1 MDEFIFI
8 LELIGTVAFAS
19 SGAMIA
25 IEKKMDIFGVNVL
38 GATTAV
44 GGGIMR
50 DIILGLTPPGAF
62 SHPVYV
68 LVAALTSTIL
78 FVIAYA
84 KPTAFESRVKTDYY
98 DKLMFWCDTA
108 GLGIFTVVGIQAA
121 VRAVGGE
128 NVFFFVFIGT
138 LTGVGGGVLR
148 DIMAGE
154 TPYILVKHIYACA
167 AIAGGIVCVVG
178 RTAFGEAYGTILG
191 LAATVLL
198 RFLGYRQRPFGVR
211 AESGIRFLLLK
222 EEERTLV

>member
-62 SHPVYV
+62 SYPVYV

-198 RFLGYRQRPFGVR
+198 RFLAAHFRWNLMRV
-211 AESGIRFLLLK
+211 S
-222 EEERTLV
+222 

>member
-148 DIMAGE
+148 DLMAGE
-154 TPYILVKHIYACA
+154 TSYILVKHIYACA

-198 RFLGYRQRPFGVR
+198 RFLAAHFRWNLMRV
-211 AESGIRFLLLK
+211 S
-222 EEERTLV
+222 

>member
-50 DIILGLTPPGAF
+50 DIILGLTPTGAF

-198 RFLGYRQRPFGVR
+198 RFLAAHFRWNLMRV
-211 AESGIRFLLLK
+211 S
-222 EEERTLV
+222 

>member
-191 LAATVLL
+191 LAATVLF
-198 RFLGYRQRPFGVR
+198 RFLAAHFRWNLMRV
-211 AESGIRFLLLK
+211 S
-222 EEERTLV
+222 

>member
-108 GLGIFTVVGIQAA
+108 GSGDT
-121 VRAVGGE
+121 
-128 NVFFFVFIGT
+128 
-138 LTGVGGGVLR
+138 GGG
-148 DIMAGE
+148 AGRRRGKCVF
-154 TPYILVKHIYACA
+154 LCIY
-167 AIAGGIVCVVG
+167 
-178 RTAFGEAYGTILG
+178 RNAYRSRRRG
-191 LAATVLL
+191 A
-198 RFLGYRQRPFGVR
+198 
-211 AESGIRFLLLK
+211 S
-222 EEERTLV
+222 

>member
-1 MDEFIFI
+1 MNLFY

-25 IEKKMDIFGVNVL
+25 IAKKDGYFSGVNVL

-198 RFLGYRQRPFGVR
+198 RFLAAHFRWNLMRV
-211 AESGIRFLLLK
+211 S
-222 EEERTLV
+222 

>member
-68 LVAALTSTIL
+68 LGAALTSTIL

-198 RFLGYRQRPFGVR
+198 RFLAAHFRWNLMRV
-211 AESGIRFLLLK
+211 S
-222 EEERTLV
+222 

>member
-128 NVFFFVFIGT
+128 NVFFFVFTGT
-138 LTGVGGGVLR
+138 LTGVGGGVFR

-198 RFLGYRQRPFGVR
+198 RFLAAHFRWNLMRV
-211 AESGIRFLLLK
+211 S
-222 EEERTLV
+222 

>member
-25 IEKKMDIFGVNVL
+25 IEKKRDLVGVNVL

-198 RFLGYRQRPFGVR
+198 RFLAAHFRWNLMRV
-211 AESGIRFLLLK
+211 S
-222 EEERTLV
+222 

>member
-62 SHPVYV
+62 SHPGYV

-198 RFLGYRQRPFGVR
+198 RFLAAHFRWNLMRV
-211 AESGIRFLLLK
+211 S
-222 EEERTLV
+222 

>member
-128 NVFFFVFIGT
+128 FVFFFVFIGT

-198 RFLGYRQRPFGVR
+198 RFLAAHFRWNLMRV
-211 AESGIRFLLLK
+211 S
-222 EEERTLV
+222 

>member
-98 DKLMFWCDTA
+98 KLMFWCDTA

-198 RFLGYRQRPFGVR
+198 RFLAAHFRWNLMRV
-211 AESGIRFLLLK
+211 S
-222 EEERTLV
+222 

>member
-148 DIMAGE
+148 YIMAGE

-198 RFLGYRQRPFGVR
+198 RFLAAHFRWNLMRV
-211 AESGIRFLLLK
+211 S
-222 EEERTLV
+222 

>member
-121 VRAVGGE
+121 VRAFGGE

-198 RFLGYRQRPFGVR
+198 RFLAAHFRWNLMRV
-211 AESGIRFLLLK
+211 S
-222 EEERTLV
+222 

>member
-44 GGGIMR
+44 GCGIMR

-198 RFLGYRQRPFGVR
+198 RFLAAHFRWNLMRV
-211 AESGIRFLLLK
+211 S
-222 EEERTLV
+222 

>member
-178 RTAFGEAYGTILG
+178 RT
-191 LAATVLL
+191 
-198 RFLGYRQRPFGVR
+198 
-211 AESGIRFLLLK
+211 GIRRSLRYDI
-222 EEERTLV
+222 RTGGNGAAPFFGSSFQVESDACIIRFFISENSRMIRKLQ

>member
-84 KPTAFESRVKTDYY
+84 KPTAFESRLKTDYY

-198 RFLGYRQRPFGVR
+198 RFLAAHFRWNLMRV
-211 AESGIRFLLLK
+211 S
-222 EEERTLV
+222 

>member
-19 SGAMIA
+19 SVAMIA

-198 RFLGYRQRPFGVR
+198 RFLAAHFRWNLMRV
-211 AESGIRFLLLK
+211 S
-222 EEERTLV
+222 

>member
-198 RFLGYRQRPFGVR
+198 RFLAAHFTWNLMRV
-211 AESGIRFLLLK
+211 S
-222 EEERTLV
+222 

>member
-84 KPTAFESRVKTDYY
+84 KPTADVLVRYGRTWNIYSSG
-98 DKLMFWCDTA
+98 DT
-108 GLGIFTVVGIQAA
+108 
-121 VRAVGGE
+121 
-128 NVFFFVFIGT
+128 
-138 LTGVGGGVLR
+138 GGG
-148 DIMAGE
+148 AGRRRGKCVF
-154 TPYILVKHIYACA
+154 LCIY
-167 AIAGGIVCVVG
+167 
-178 RTAFGEAYGTILG
+178 RNAYRSRRRG
-191 LAATVLL
+191 A
-198 RFLGYRQRPFGVR
+198 
-211 AESGIRFLLLK
+211 S
-222 EEERTLV
+222 

>member
-25 IEKKMDIFGVNVL
+25 IGKKMDIFGVNVL

-198 RFLGYRQRPFGVR
+198 RFLAAHFRWNLMRV
-211 AESGIRFLLLK
+211 S
-222 EEERTLV
+222 

>member
-1 MDEFIFI
+1 MEYSDLMIFI
-8 LELIGTVAFAS
+8 MEMLGTVAFAS
-19 SGAMIA
+19 SGAMLG
-25 IEKKMDIFGVNVL
+25 IERKMDIFGVNVL

-198 RFLGYRQRPFGVR
+198 RFFSSYFRWNLMRV
-211 AESGIRFLLLK
+211 S
-222 EEERTLV
+222 

>member
-1 MDEFIFI
+1 MDEFTFI

-198 RFLGYRQRPFGVR
+198 RFLAAHFRWNLMRV
-211 AESGIRFLLLK
+211 S
-222 EEERTLV
+222 

>member
-78 FVIAYA
+78 FVIEYA
-84 KPTAFESRVKTDYY
+84 KPRAFESRVKTDYY

-167 AIAGGIVCVVG
+167 AIAGGIGCVVG

-198 RFLGYRQRPFGVR
+198 RFLAAHFRWNLMRV
-211 AESGIRFLLLK
+211 S
-222 EEERTLV
+222 

>member
-121 VRAVGGE
+121 VWAVGGE

-198 RFLGYRQRPFGVR
+198 RFLAAHFRWNLMRV
-211 AESGIRFLLLK
+211 S
-222 EEERTLV
+222 

>member
-1 MDEFIFI
+1 MDVFIFI

-198 RFLGYRQRPFGVR
+198 RFLAAHFRWNLMRV
-211 AESGIRFLLLK
+211 S
-222 EEERTLV
+222 

>member
-1 MDEFIFI
+1 MDEFI

-198 RFLGYRQRPFGVR
+198 RFLAAHFRWNLMRV
-211 AESGIRFLLLK
+211 S
-222 EEERTLV
+222 

>member
-25 IEKKMDIFGVNVL
+25 LEKKIYIFGVNVL

-198 RFLGYRQRPFGVR
+198 RFLAAHFRWNLMRV
-211 AESGIRFLLLK
+211 S
-222 EEERTLV
+222 

>member
-68 LVAALTSTIL
+68 LVAALTSMIL

-198 RFLGYRQRPFGVR
+198 RFLAAHFRWNLMRV
-211 AESGIRFLLLK
+211 S
-222 EEERTLV
+222 

>member
-25 IEKKMDIFGVNVL
+25 IEKKMDIFGVNVR
-38 GATTAV
+38 ATTAV

-198 RFLGYRQRPFGVR
+198 RFLAAHFRWNLMRV
-211 AESGIRFLLLK
+211 S
-222 EEERTLV
+222 

>member
-121 VRAVGGE
+121 VRAVGGK

-198 RFLGYRQRPFGVR
+198 RFLAAHFRWNLMRV
-211 AESGIRFLLLK
+211 S
-222 EEERTLV
+222 

>member
-128 NVFFFVFIGT
+128 NVFFFVFVGT

-198 RFLGYRQRPFGVR
+198 RFLAAHFRWNLMRV
-211 AESGIRFLLLK
+211 S
-222 EEERTLV
+222 

>member
-8 LELIGTVAFAS
+8 LELIGPVAFAS

-121 VRAVGGE
+121 VRVVGGE

-198 RFLGYRQRPFGVR
+198 RFLAAHFRWNLMRV
-211 AESGIRFLLLK
+211 S
-222 EEERTLV
+222 

>member
-154 TPYILVKHIYACA
+154 TPYILVKHNYACA

-198 RFLGYRQRPFGVR
+198 RFLAAHFRWNLMRV
-211 AESGIRFLLLK
+211 S
-222 EEERTLV
+222 

>member
-50 DIILGLTPPGAF
+50 DIILGLTPTGAV
-62 SHPVYV
+62 SDPVYV

-198 RFLGYRQRPFGVR
+198 RFLAAHFRWNLMRV
-211 AESGIRFLLLK
+211 S
-222 EEERTLV
+222 

>member
-84 KPTAFESRVKTDYY
+84 KPTAFESRVNTDYY

-198 RFLGYRQRPFGVR
+198 RFLAAHFRWNLMRV
-211 AESGIRFLLLK
+211 S
-222 EEERTLV
+222 